1 MLKWGDALVYIVVI
15 LLAVFLLMSLPQAV
29 ASDGLTAVILID
41 GQERYSFDAAELM
54 TGGELSVE
62 ANGYHYHI
70 IYENGRIRFADADCP
85 DRVCVKTGW
94 LSRSSQV
101 AACVP
106 GHVLI
111 RFIGTDQQTGQTSDD
126 VDVIVK

>member
-1 MLKWGDALVYIVVI
+1 MT
-15 LLAVFLLMSLPQAV
+15 LPESVDSA
-29 ASDGLTAVILID
+29 GLTAVILID
-41 GQERYSFDAAELM
+41 GQERYAFDAAELKA
-54 TGGELSVE
+54 GGELSIE

-70 IYENGRIRFADADCP
+70 VYENGRIRFDDADCP

-111 RFIGTDQQTGQTSDD
+111 RFIGADRQDVQTSDD
-126 VDVIVK
+126 VDVIVR